1 MLWSLQDYSMTLLA
15 TIKNRMWVTGGFYGV
30 AAVGIKNNGAS
41 AF

>member
-1 MLWSLQDYSMTLLA
+1 MMFMA
-15 TIKNRMWVTGGFYGV
+15 TIRNRMWVTGGV